1 LLEQLPEPEAGHLHL
16 QVHLQAPSPLYTVWG
31 NFDIVPCIVV
41 IIVAGRLLTLFRL
54 SKKTRFDKILETNY
68 FENETMQILS

>member
-1 LLEQLPEPEAGHLHL
+1 MSTFRIAG
-16 QVHLQAPSPLYTVWG
+16 AAAGARGTVWG

-41 IIVAGRLLTLFRL
+41 IIVIGRLLTLFRL

>member
-1 LLEQLPEPEAGHLHL
+1 MLEQLPEPEAGHLHL
-16 QVHLQAPSPLYTVWG
+16 QAHLHLHLQVKVQAPSQLYTVWG

-54 SKKTRFDKILETNY
+54 SKKTRFD
-68 FENETMQILS
+68 